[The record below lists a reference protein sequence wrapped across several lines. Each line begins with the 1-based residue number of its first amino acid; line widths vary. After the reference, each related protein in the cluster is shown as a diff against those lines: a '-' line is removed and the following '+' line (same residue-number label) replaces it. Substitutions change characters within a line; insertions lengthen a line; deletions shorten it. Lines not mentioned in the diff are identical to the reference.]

1 MKLGKAFIHGNQL
14 SLGFSFGMN
23 VMRNIRVLLGKRGEL
38 PLKIRNTIL
47 GCSKK
52 LMLQDLSEHSKSET
66 YMRRF
71 LNSAASPDLSLR
83 RKLTRSSSPALAASK
98 SFSRDTSD

>member
-1 MKLGKAFIHGNQL
+1 MELGEAFIHDNQL
-14 SLGFSFGMN
+14 SLGFSFSTY
-23 VMRNIRVLLGKRGEL
+23 VMGDIRVLFGKGGKLLLEVG
-38 PLKIRNTIL
+38 NTIL

-52 LMLQDLSEHSKSET
+52 LMLQDMSEHLMGET